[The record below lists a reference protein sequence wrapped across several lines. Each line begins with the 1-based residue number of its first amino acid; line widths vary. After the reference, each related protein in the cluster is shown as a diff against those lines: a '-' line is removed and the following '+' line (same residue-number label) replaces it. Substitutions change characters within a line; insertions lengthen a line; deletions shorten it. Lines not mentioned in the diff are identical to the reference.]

1 MSIVKRETTELD
13 KIDDLEGEILEFV
26 RRDVTGLRRRQRND
40 GDTVADDICL
50 LLQRVSVN
58 SVQEIDRLIDE
69 LNMLRD
75 QLQQENERVRREIVA
90 YASLNLAAM
99 QLTLRKAWSA
109 RLVPGE
115 AGLAPA
121 SRCWGRQVDGT
132 ITS

>member
-26 RRDVTGLRRRQRND
+26 RRDVTGLRRRQRNN

-99 QLTLRKAWSA
+99 QLTRILTKS
-109 RLVPGE
+109 LVR
-115 AGLAPA
+115 AP
-121 SRCWGRQVDGT
+121 RPR
-132 ITS
+132 